1 MYIYLYQF
9 ENGQA
14 FLQTDFVSWDF
25 ILSFHCLC
33 QFYAQHWFLCMKMFI
48 SFDYQK
54 TDIPYL
60 LLSRIWIDSDALLKT
75 HTCTLR
81 FL

>member
-33 QFYAQHWFLCMKMFI
+33 QFYAQHWSLCMKMFI
-48 SFDYQK
+48 SFDY
-54 TDIPYL
+54 
-60 LLSRIWIDSDALLKT
+60 
-75 HTCTLR
+75 
-81 FL
+81 